1 MRRMAQKGVARAG
14 RAPAARDRLLF
25 RLYRDE
31 QEPVDRDELVRRF
44 MPLARQ
50 VAARYAGGNE
60 PYDDLLQVAS
70 LALVRAIDRFD
81 PGRGVAFSSYAL
93 PTIRG
98 EIKRHYRDKTWAVRV
113 PRDLQE
119 LAVAANAERE
129 RLSTVLGRSATTRE
143 LSERLEI
150 SEDTL
155 LDALRAGDAHDATSL
170 EVKRGDDESQL
181 RLCDTLA
188 YDERGY
194 DLADARA
201 SLERLLATVCRR
213 DREILRLRFEED
225 LTQRE
230 IGQRTGLSQMHVS
243 RILRGVIA
251 HLAEAAEALTTVQAP
266 EPPQPG
272 TVRAG

>member
-31 QEPVDRDELVRRF
+31 EEPVDRDDLVRRF

-129 RLSTVLGRSATTRE
+129 RLSTALGRSATTRE
-143 LSERLEI
+143 LSERLKI

-155 LDALRAGDAHDATSL
+155 RDALCAGDAHDATSL
-170 EVKRGDDESQL
+170 EVTRGGDESEL

-194 DLADARA
+194 DLADTRA
-201 SLERLLATVCRR
+201 SLDRLLRTVCRR

-230 IGQRTGLSQMHVS
+230 IGERTGLSQMHVS
-243 RILRGVIA
+243 RILRGAIA
-251 HLAEAAEALTTVQAP
+251 QLAEAAEALTTAQAP

-272 TVRAG
+272 TLRAG